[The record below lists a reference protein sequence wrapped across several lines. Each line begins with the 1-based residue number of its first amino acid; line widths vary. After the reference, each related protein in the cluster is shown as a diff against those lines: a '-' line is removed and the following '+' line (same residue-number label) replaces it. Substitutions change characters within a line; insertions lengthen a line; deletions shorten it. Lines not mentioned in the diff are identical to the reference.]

1 MAVMKRFNLGGIGTL
16 TLQYLSTRVLLSPS
30 AACLILNSV
39 RNYVRGLRANTRVLN
54 ELRRPIEKDV
64 FMRMLSYYEFR
75 SQIERPSG
83 ASTKMNAAQP
93 AAALHRR
100 KP

>member
-1 MAVMKRFNLGGIGTL
+1 MKRFNLGGIGTL
-16 TLQYLSTRVLLSPS
+16 NPSILSTRVLLLPS
-30 AACLILNSV
+30 AACFILKTV
-39 RNYVRGLRANTRVLN
+39 RNYVQGLRANTRVLN

-93 AAALHRR
+93 AAAVHRR